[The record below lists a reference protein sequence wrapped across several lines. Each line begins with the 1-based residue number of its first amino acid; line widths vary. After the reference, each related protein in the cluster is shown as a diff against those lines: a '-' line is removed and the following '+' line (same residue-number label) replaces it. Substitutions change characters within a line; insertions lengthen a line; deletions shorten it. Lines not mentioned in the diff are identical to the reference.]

1 MDARATEAVEGLTQR
16 LADFTASFSLARAP
30 DAVLRHAKVAILD
43 CLGVSMLATRQQI
56 GAGLQDFA
64 RNFAGEGPCTVWG
77 TGVTTTMRD
86 AALINGTLAHGLDF
100 DDRNHSSTYSLA
112 APLATA
118 EENDLSGKSLLE
130 GFIVGREIRN
140 SLDAMF
146 VHRGSGIGPGA
157 KGWHSNGILG
167 PIASACAVAKTLGLD
182 SKTTLAAVGLATA
195 SSGALTR
202 DGGTMAKPFR
212 TGHAASTGL
221 TCVLLAM
228 SGFSADATALEGQ
241 YGLLDAIGPLPP
253 DIVASLGAKLGEAFN
268 LATPIRVKRFASCS
282 ASHGG
287 VEAMLRL
294 IAKHGFT
301 AEDVESI
308 ACDLKPYPLVRERPG
323 RGVEGR
329 FSMPFCLA
337 LAVIHR
343 TIRPDDFTDD
353 HVADARVQRLMQRTH
368 QASGGALVV
377 TLKDGRRLEELLGR
391 PTNLVEP
398 DEIEQKFRDCVADV
412 LTLERAA
419 ATIEAV
425 HKLEHL
431 PSARDLTGNLRAD
444 TGDIIRVR
452 KAGMKP

>member
-1 MDARATEAVEGLTQR
+1 
-16 LADFTASFSLARAP
+16 
-30 DAVLRHAKVAILD
+30 
-43 CLGVSMLATRQQI
+43 
-56 GAGLQDFA
+56 
-64 RNFAGEGPCTVWG
+64 
-77 TGVTTTMRD
+77 MRD

-112 APLATA
+112 APLAAA
-118 EENDLSGKSLLE
+118 EENDLSGTSVLE

-167 PIASACAVAKTLGLD
+167 PIASACAVARALRLD
-182 SKTTLAAVGLATA
+182 ARTIRAAVGLATA

-228 SGFSADATALEGQ
+228 SRFSSDEMALEGH

-253 DIVASLGAKLGEAFN
+253 EIIASLGSKLGESFN
-268 LATPIRVKRFASCS
+268 LEAPIRVKQFASCS

-287 VEAMLRL
+287 VEALLRL
-294 IAKHGFT
+294 IAKHSFA
-301 AEDVESI
+301 AEDVGSI
-308 ACDLKPYPLVRERPG
+308 ACDLKPYPLVRERPA

-337 LAVIHR
+337 LALIHR

-353 HVADARVQRLMQRTH
+353 NVADPRIQALMQRTH
-368 QASGGALVV
+368 HARGAVLVV
-377 TLKDGRRLEELLGR
+377 DLKDGRKLEEPLAR

-398 DEIEQKFRDCVADV
+398 EDIEQKFRDCVADV
-412 LTLERAA
+412 LSREQ
-419 ATIEAV
+419 ATAIIQTV

-431 PSARDLTGNLRAD
+431 PSARELTRNLRAD
-444 TGDIIRVR
+444 TDIVHVR